1 MQRPPDAT
9 PEAAI
14 PADAVSISEAARQI
28 GINKSTLSRQ
38 VESGAVRSYGG
49 KVVVSQVI
57 EDRNKNLNLSQSR
70 RRPSKGKGAAGAKP
84 AQPKSGP
91 AGATTTAPGAT
102 KPPPDATGGDDG
114 DLDLSDGRLVSFSQA
129 QRIKENY
136 LARQRALDFEVAA
149 GRLVDRAAATKVFF
163 DKARQFRDAWMG
175 WPARIAT
182 LMAADLGVEDRKL
195 AEVLTKYVRQH
206 LTELG
211 EPAAP
216 EFPVPDERSR

>member
-1 MQRPPDAT
+1 MQQAPDAT
-9 PEAAI
+9 TGTAI

-38 VESGAVRSYGG
+38 VDSGAVRSHGG
-49 KVVVSQVI
+49 KVVISEVLA
-57 EDRNKNLNLSQSR
+57 DRKANLNLSQSR
-70 RRPSKGKGAAGAKP
+70 RKPGKGKGPAASRT
-84 AQPKSGP
+84 AQAKSGP
-91 AGATTTAPGAT
+91 SDATKGGPDAT
-102 KPPPDATGGDDG
+102 KPRPDATGGDDE
-114 DLDLSDGRLVSFSQA
+114 DLQLEDGRLVTFSQA

-175 WPARIAT
+175 WPARIAI

-195 AEVLTKYVRQH
+195 VEVLTKYVRQH

-216 EFPVPDERSR
+216 EFSRPDERSR